1 MSNHESHCPFL
12 NRADSRCANHFS
24 LDKLDRAF
32 DHCFGAYQSCPT
44 YSEML
49 SERRDRQSAEGH
61 RVTSHGGLTSTVVYA
76 NLTVRTRPAHVT
88 VNQVRVRTELAASAA

>member
-1 MSNHESHCPFL
+1 L

-44 YSEML
+44 YIEML
-49 SERRDRQSAEGH
+49 NERRHRGVAEEH
-61 RVTSHGGLTSTVVYA
+61 LVANHAGLTTVVYA

-88 VNQVRVRTELAASAA
+88 VNQVRVRTEHATAA